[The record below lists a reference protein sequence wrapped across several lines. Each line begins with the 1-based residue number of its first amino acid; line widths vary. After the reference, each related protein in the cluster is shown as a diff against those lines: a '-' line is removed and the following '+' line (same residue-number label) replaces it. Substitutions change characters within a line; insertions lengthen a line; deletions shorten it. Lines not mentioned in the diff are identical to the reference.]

1 MAKLGSF
8 DWAAKKKAFVFFGEH
23 SKYVPR
29 NVGMTQGRDPGEAPS
44 HVINPV
50 PPSALGPT
58 VEVVHGHL
66 LTSIR
71 HAKPGQ
77 SGIEHRTLASLELH
91 NIPSN
96 IYPISQH
103 HSTTER
109 RQ

>member
-77 SGIEHRTLASLELH
+77 
-91 NIPSN
+91 IPNFSA
-96 IYPISQH
+96 PQH
-103 HSTTER
+103 HR
-109 RQ
+109 KKAMKNNPLG